1 MAGSKKSRRGAVRR
15 KSWNAGGVLLKSEPW
30 KIHAVFNPLEAIID
44 QLEQDETIDVTPGG
58 VAIFQDRKDGC
69 WYDSVVAIMGVVE
82 AYELH
87 EVRNNRVINLEP
99 LRQLANKLKYGMSIF
114 SSDTEAVRACLKR
127 MRVETMQM
135 TADYAKQLIQDIQI
149 KEELEKVAA

>member
-1 MAGSKKSRRGAVRR
+1 MAASKKRIKKPHRRT
-15 KSWNAGGVLLKSEPW
+15 WNAGGVLLKSEPW
-30 KIHAVFNPLEAIID
+30 KIHAVFAPLESIID

-69 WYDSVVAIMGVVE
+69 WYDSVVAIMGVVD

-87 EVRNNRVINLEP
+87 EVRNKRVINLDP

-114 SSDTEAVRACLKR
+114 PSDTEAVRACLKR

-149 KEELEKVAA
+149 KEELQKVAA